1 MSAASSRP
9 IVFGAGYSVYVR
21 IVRLALEE
29 KGVPYRL
36 EEVDIFAEDGP
47 PSDYFR
53 RHPFGKIPA
62 FEHDGIRLY
71 ETSAI
76 TRYIDEIFPGPAL
89 MPSTP
94 EVRARV
100 SQIIAILDS
109 YAYRTWVWD
118 IFVERADGSPPD
130 GEPDEARIA
139 AALPRAETCLAAIED
154 LMQGDAFFLGDEPT
168 LADLHAAPMI
178 ALFRLAPEGERMLGA
193 HPRWTRWWDHM
204 NQRPSMAATLPPPDD
219 GSG

>member
-1 MSAASSRP
+1 MTQP
-9 IVFGAGYSVYVR
+9 IVFGASYSVYVR
-21 IVRLALEE
+21 IARLALVE
-29 KGVPYRL
+29 KGVAYRL
-36 EEVDIFAEDGP
+36 DEVDIFAEGGP
-47 PSDYFR
+47 AADYLL
-53 RHPFGKIPA
+53 RHPFGRIPA
-62 FEHDGIRLY
+62 FEHGDFRLY
-71 ETSAI
+71 EAGAI
-76 TRYIDEIFPGPAL
+76 TRYVDEAFPGPAL
-89 MPSTP
+89 MPSMP
-94 EVRARV
+94 EARARAN
-100 SQIIAILDS
+100 QIIAILDS

-118 IFVERADGSPPD
+118 IYVARTDSR
-130 GEPDEARIA
+130 EPDEAKIA

-154 LMQGDAFFLGDEPT
+154 LMRGDAFFLGDEPT